1 MTSPSTVESLYAFV
15 TASQSPQS
23 PLVCPVRHKDRDSSI
38 CDVSETHPAEAV
50 ETATHTPLLSEAMT
64 VSFAG
69 DNSLGEHRYPGSTLK
84 RSQSRCGL
92 ANATLGGDPSSTPT
106 DDPEALTMPS
116 ALAFGNGSLK
126 SRPAH
131 HRASSIA
138 NCHEL
143 STADAN
149 IVSSAFRVRLLSC
162 ALLSLAVLTFHWLAM
177 PLFAPAV
184 RHWSR
189 KYEEAVNVSEAHWKW
204 KFIQRR
210 DDGRNRKCIIYSV
223 GSVMSAESNGHASG
237 LSRSAATVVMATL
250 QDLPCSSW
258 DNDLSPVM
266 KTLTSE

>member
-1 MTSPSTVESLYAFV
+1 
-15 TASQSPQS
+15 
-23 PLVCPVRHKDRDSSI
+23 
-38 CDVSETHPAEAV
+38 
-50 ETATHTPLLSEAMT
+50 
-64 VSFAG
+64 
-69 DNSLGEHRYPGSTLK
+69 
-84 RSQSRCGL
+84 
-92 ANATLGGDPSSTPT
+92 
-106 DDPEALTMPS
+106 MPS

-138 NCHEL
+138 NCHEP

-189 KYEEAVNVSEAHWKW
+189 KYYEAVNVSEAHWKW

-210 DDGRNRKCIIYSV
+210 DDGRKRKCIIYSV

-258 DNDLSPVM
+258 DNDLSPEM
-266 KTLTSE
+266 KTLNSE